1 MKISNFGIKD
11 NSICFMVGDNL
22 NNSLKILG
30 KVRSRL
36 GDILNLKDNT
46 CFSPVW
52 IVDFPLFDWNDE
64 TERFDSVNH
73 PLLLQKT
80 LI

>member
-1 MKISNFGIKD
+1 
-11 NSICFMVGDNL
+11 MVGDEL

-36 GDILNLKDNT
+36 GDILNLKDNNL
-46 CFSPVW
+46 FSPVW

-73 PLLLQKT
+73 PFYSSKRL
-80 LI
+80 